1 MTLFRETTI
10 TWDGTDYKFVPSMK
24 LLREIEGEGISIMS
38 VAYQVSQGR
47 PQASHMAYIMARC
60 LFAAGAVVSE
70 EFIFA
75 YLSGL
80 EQENQKSAMELYQQL
95 MIAITPTPPKKPD
108 DPSDLTK
115 E

>member
-1 MTLFRETTI
+1 
-10 TWDGTDYKFVPSMK
+10 
-24 LLREIEGEGISIMS
+24 EGISIMS

-80 EQENQKSAMELYQQL
+80 EQKIKIGNGALSATHDCDY
-95 MIAITPTPPKKPD
+95 AHAAKKPD
-108 DPSDLTK
+108 DPSDL
-115 E
+115 